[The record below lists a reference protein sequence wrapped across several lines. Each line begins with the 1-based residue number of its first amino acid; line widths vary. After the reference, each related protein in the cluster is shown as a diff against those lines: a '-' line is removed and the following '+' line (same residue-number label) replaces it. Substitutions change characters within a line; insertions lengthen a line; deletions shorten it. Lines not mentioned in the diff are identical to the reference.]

1 MPGPDPVYQPRF
13 SADDLE
19 RVREIAQRRNAPHSA
34 VVRASLALLL
44 ADQPEM
50 SSPEAGRRLGLHEQ
64 SVRHWRKRWCG
75 EGLVLEDRPRSG
87 RPPKFSPC

>member
-1 MPGPDPVYQPRF
+1 
-13 SADDLE
+13 
-19 RVREIAQRRNAPHSA
+19 
-34 VVRASLALLL
+34 
-44 ADQPEM
+44 M

>member
-1 MPGPDPVYQPRF
+1 MPGPDPVFQPRF
-13 SADDLE
+13 SAEDVE
-19 RVREIAQRRNAPHSA
+19 RVRQIAVRRTAPHSA

-44 ADQPEM
+44 AEQPDM

-64 SVRHWRKRWCG
+64 SVRHWRKRWCD